1 MDAQTYEDTL
11 REMFG
16 IHAYVSFTLDKVC
29 LIINQLIFWLLNFGM
44 YFQVVSNAVR
54 QLQHLVLDEACVD
67 CYDLYQTEKKNNGT
81 GGYCGTAIERQL
93 AELVYQKRS
102 EKLLADENC
111 FKIFIVSFQF

>member
-1 MDAQTYEDTL
+1 M
-11 REMFG
+11 G
-16 IHAYVSFTLDKVC
+16 
-29 LIINQLIFWLLNFGM
+29 
-44 YFQVVSNAVR
+44 AVR

-93 AELVYQKRS
+93 AELLYQKRA

-111 FKIFIVSFQF
+111 FKIFIYHQTGKMTIELLDTESEANNSDQEEESARKYSSY

>member
-1 MDAQTYEDTL
+1 M
-11 REMFG
+11 
-16 IHAYVSFTLDKVC
+16 
-29 LIINQLIFWLLNFGM
+29 
-44 YFQVVSNAVR
+44 SNAVR

-67 CYDLYQTEKKNNGT
+67 CYDLYQSEKKNNGT

-111 FKIFIVSFQF
+111 FKIFIVSFRI